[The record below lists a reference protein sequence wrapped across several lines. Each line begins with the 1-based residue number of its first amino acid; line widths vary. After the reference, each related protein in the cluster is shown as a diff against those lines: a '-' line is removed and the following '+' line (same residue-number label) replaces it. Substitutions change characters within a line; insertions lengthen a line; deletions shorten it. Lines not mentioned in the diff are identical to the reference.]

1 MNDQNFQS
9 MKKKRRKFSP
19 EKMAELIFEAERAGA
34 SKVCAREN
42 IAPAQLTRWKKKFLQ
57 SGISGLRS
65 IQRGPKPKED
75 PRIEELKVESERLR
89 MALVETSIEL
99 SALKKSGI

>member
-1 MNDQNFQS
+1 MNDQNFPTE
-9 MKKKRRKFSP
+9 KKKRRKLSA
-19 EKMAELIFEAERAGA
+19 EKMAELVLEAERIGA
-34 SKVCAREN
+34 SKVCVREK

-57 SGISGLRS
+57 AGINGLKNLKA
-65 IQRGPKPKED
+65 GPKQKEN
-75 PRIEELKVESERLR
+75 PQVTELKFETERLR